1 MLRRLQRKGN
11 ARKKR
16 KMFEEEQA
24 KVDDKGPSEINA
36 QGMLA
41 RGCVYSQKR
50 ADWPSASHLTAL
62 PIQWGALNNSNGIS
76 AKLGDS

>member
-50 ADWPSASHLTAL
+50 ADLAFGFSFHRPSD
-62 PIQWGALNNSNGIS
+62 PVGCVE
-76 AKLGDS
+76 